1 MSFYGGASC
10 CVFDS
15 TTKLNSMSTTGYN
28 SCQGAFGCKLL
39 NSNYNGPIMTL
50 RASGGTGAS
59 SNFYSDRFGNIT
71 TALGS
76 GTTLESW
83 LTAQG
88 GNTSYAFISTLYDQS
103 VTCSNNATQTTTG
116 SQPIYD
122 VTNQLINFGYTGT
135 SGGVASPQTN
145 SFLNLPNGTVPYG
158 NSSYTVL
165 FKHRNWTNY
174 FGMAIN
180 GVLGSGD
187 STQISNACNNFGFS
201 YFSGYTNYFYTSGI
215 QYGAIN
221 TNKAGNVMSFRYS
234 NAEASLKMY
243 TNSSPTWS
251 LGSFPARAGTNATN
265 TIGKTS
271 YNEYFNGQMYY
282 LYIFGTSLSDADR
295 NLVEITLT

>member
-1 MSFYGGASC
+1 
-10 CVFDS
+10 
-15 TTKLNSMSTTGYN
+15 
-28 SCQGAFGCKLL
+28 
-39 NSNYNGPIMTL
+39 MTL

-59 SNFYSDRFGNIT
+59 SNIYSDRFGNFT

-76 GTTLESW
+76 GTTLNSW
-83 LTAQG
+83 LTSQG

-122 VTNQLINFGYTGT
+122 VANQLINFGYPGT
-135 SGGVASPQTN
+135 LAGVASPQTN

-165 FKHRNWTNY
+165 FKHRHWTNY
-174 FGMAIN
+174 YGITIN

-187 STQISNACNNFGFS
+187 GTQIDYACNNFGFS
-201 YFSGYTNYFYTSGI
+201 YTSGYTNYYYARGI
-215 QYGAIN
+215 QYGTA
-221 TNKAGNVMSFRYS
+221 KAGNVMSFRYNS
-234 NAEASLKMY
+234 NTEAALTVY
-243 TNSSPTWS
+243 ANSSPTWS
-251 LGSFPARAGTNATN
+251 LGVPLRAGTSAAN